1 MLGALVI
8 VFREVIEAGIIVGI
22 ILAVT
27 KGVGGSRWM
36 AGAGV
41 LAGLI
46 GASLVAAFA
55 GLIAN
60 SMRGVGQEVLNASIL
75 LFAVG
80 MLIWHNVWMAGHGRE
95 MAMEARKL
103 GADVRSGSRSL
114 IALGL
119 VIAAGC
125 CGSYS
130 RCIFQPVQRRQ
141 QLLRIPRLER
151 KQRFA
156 GERGP
161 ALGVLA
167 GMAVTAVT
175 YLGLVAIPT
184 RYLFSVTTTLITF
197 LAAGLAAQA
206 VVFLQQG
213 GIITAMADT
222 AWDTSAYLSDTSLF
236 GRVLHTLIGYADQ
249 PSQLQVVVYAFT
261 LALVMGLSRFA
272 ASPRPAATPA
282 KV

>member
-119 VIAAGC
+119 VIAVAVMREGSEVALFLYGLLAGSASTASDLLL
-125 CGSYS
+125 GS
-130 RCIFQPVQRRQ
+130 
-141 QLLRIPRLER
+141 
-151 KQRFA
+151 
-156 GERGP
+156 

>member
-27 KGVGGSRWM
+27 KGVHGSRAM
-36 AGAGV
+36 AAAGI
-41 LAGLI
+41 LAGLL

-55 GLIAN
+55 GVIAN
-60 SMRGVGQEVLNASIL
+60 SMQGVGQEIFNASIL
-75 LFAVG
+75 LFAVA

-95 MAMEARKL
+95 LAREARQL

-114 IALGL
+114 IALGI
-119 VIAAGC
+119 VIAVAVMREGSEVALFLYGLVAGSATTAGDLLL
-125 CGSYS
+125 GS
-130 RCIFQPVQRRQ
+130 
-141 QLLRIPRLER
+141 
-151 KQRFA
+151 
-156 GERGP
+156 
-161 ALGVLA
+161 ALGLVA
-167 GMAVTAVT
+167 GMAVTALT
-175 YLGLVAIPT
+175 YFGLVAIPT
-184 RYLFSVTTTLITF
+184 RWLFSVTTTLITF

-213 GIITAMADT
+213 GIVTAMAET

-249 PSQLQVVVYAFT
+249 PSQLQVAVYAGT
-261 LALVMGLSRFA
+261 LALVLGLSRLA
-272 ASPRPAATPA
+272 ASPRPSATPA